1 MFNKIYSKVF
11 LDYIILFFFISFIFL
26 FSLKFEFLQ
35 FRYLILFL
43 LIPCYYYFWKDF
55 KDRNFIFLKYSIYF
69 LLFFLL
75 HLLIN
80 LHIESKSIN
89 FYSIFSLIFLFI
101 IFTISFYFF
110 NFFNQNIEKL
120 IFIFITLFF
129 ISSLTNIYNFQYDAP
144 YFCGGLPDIFN
155 IMDHEQA
162 NSTRSLDLVRVS
174 FREYIFNENS
184 HLGMVAPGIIAFLIN
199 LILKKKISLQKK
211 IIFFIFICICFVK
224 SSTTLLLGTILSLL
238 ILIIFNYQKLSKKLI
253 FSFAF
258 IILIFGSILVLNTEC
273 KGRFISLEREVSFNS
288 NNNSEI
294 NDKGQTRKI
303 YNFQRIQNYLNSIFA
318 LDYMLSK
325 AVHYHALSILK
336 HSIKEKPFGWGLNR
350 YSVAFEYFNTK
361 YPPTKEILKNYNNKD
376 GTNNIVKIFVEFG
389 IFGLIFYLFVFIFLI
404 NKHIPIELKL
414 FYVPIII
421 TQSIRGA
428 GYFNGGFILIAFL
441 MLFTYINLYRKLR

>member
-55 KDRNFIFLKYSIYF
+55 KDRNFIFLKNLIYF

-89 FYSIFSLIFLFI
+89 FYSIFSLIFLLI

-155 IMDHEQA
+155 IMDHDQA
-162 NSTRSLDLVRVS
+162 NSTD
-174 FREYIFNENS
+174 
-184 HLGMVAPGIIAFLIN
+184 H
-199 LILKKKISLQKK
+199 
-211 IIFFIFICICFVK
+211 
-224 SSTTLLLGTILSLL
+224 
-238 ILIIFNYQKLSKKLI
+238 
-253 FSFAF
+253 
-258 IILIFGSILVLNTEC
+258 
-273 KGRFISLEREVSFNS
+273 
-288 NNNSEI
+288 
-294 NDKGQTRKI
+294 
-303 YNFQRIQNYLNSIFA
+303 
-318 LDYMLSK
+318 
-325 AVHYHALSILK
+325 
-336 HSIKEKPFGWGLNR
+336 
-350 YSVAFEYFNTK
+350 
-361 YPPTKEILKNYNNKD
+361 
-376 GTNNIVKIFVEFG
+376 
-389 IFGLIFYLFVFIFLI
+389 
-404 NKHIPIELKL
+404 
-414 FYVPIII
+414 
-421 TQSIRGA
+421 
-428 GYFNGGFILIAFL
+428 
-441 MLFTYINLYRKLR
+441 